1 MTANDTNLVQQEF
14 AAGKAAFERG
24 DYRKSVEYLERACAL
39 GNPNSAL
46 GGSTQIWL
54 VTAYQA
60 VGQLPDAIA
69 LCRALTRHP
78 DITTRKEGKR
88 LLYILEAPKLQ
99 TRADWVTQIPELDG
113 LGENATRD
121 RVSAASRPAAKPQPP
136 ARPAFQVEPP
146 VDRSQ
151 VNTEDNRFIG
161 VALVAVLL
169 VLGGLLWFM

>member
-1 MTANDTNLVQQEF
+1 MTVDDTNVQQDF

-46 GGSTQIWL
+46 GGSAQIWL

-60 VGQLPDAIA
+60 VGQTQDAIA

-99 TRADWVTQIPELDG
+99 TRPDWVTQIPELDG
-113 LGENATRD
+113 LGDNATRD
-121 RVSAASRPAAKPQPP
+121 RPSAAPRPATKPKP
-136 ARPAFQVEPP
+136 ATRPAFQVEPP